1 MKFYKRFPGDIQIKT
16 GHLSMAEFGAFDRL
30 LDHYY
35 STEAPLPKERAR
47 CYAIARAMSAG
58 DRRDVDTVL
67 DEFFTETDTGWVQA
81 RADEMIAEAQ
91 PKIEAARTNGLK
103 GGRPKKAK
111 TETKEKPTGF
121 LNETQSETESAVSE
135 KASQSQS
142 SSLRSEHSEPDGS
155 GGRPPPKGPEPV
167 APMDVV
173 FGLGVPILTA
183 AGVKEPSARSF
194 LAMRSK
200 THGDIALAA
209 ALEACAADRPIQP
222 IPWLEQ
228 RLGAGKKVASK
239 HAGFAQKNYRE
250 GIEADGTI
258 A

>member
-35 STEAPLPKERAR
+35 STEVPLPKERSR
-47 CYAIARAMSAG
+47 CYAIARAMSPS

-67 DEFFTETDTGWVQA
+67 NEFFTETDSGWEQA
-81 RADEMIAEAQ
+81 RADEMIADAQ
-91 PKIEAARTNGLK
+91 PKIEAARTNGRK
-103 GGRPKKAK
+103 GGRPKTAK

-121 LNETQSETESAVSE
+121 SKETQSETEGAVFE

-155 GGRPPPKGPEPV
+155 GGKPPPRGSEPV
-167 APMDVV
+167 EPRDVV
-173 FGLGVPILTA
+173 FALGVPILTA

-228 RLGAGKKVASK
+228 RLGTGKKVTSK